1 MGSSPLTI
9 SGLVANAVDLT
20 HEAIKVLPAHVQVG
34 NVNTIV
40 PKYSGSGIKLAAI
53 LEVAQPEEG
62 ADYIGL
68 HGTLDDFH
76 ASIPLNVIAES
87 AVIMYSDSEGNP
99 LEAKDGGPYRF
110 LIPNS
115 AACHTDEI
123 DECANVKFLDHI
135 EFTRGKGFD
144 NRPEDDEAHE
154 ALHKSQE

>member
-1 MGSSPLTI
+1 MASPSLKI
-9 SGLVANAVDLT
+9 SGLVANAMDLS
-20 HEAIKVLPAHVQVG
+20 HEAIGALPADVQVG

-40 PKYSGSGIKLAAI
+40 PKYSGAGIKLAAI
-53 LEVAQPEEG
+53 IEVAQPNLG
-62 ADYIGL
+62 VDYIGL

-76 ASIPLNVIAES
+76 ANIPLNAVSES

-99 LEAKDGGPYRF
+99 LETKNGGPYRF

-135 EFTRGKGFD
+135 EFTTGKGFD

-154 ALHKSQE
+154 ALHESQE